1 MNAAGNPRKILVN
14 PKFKNKVVNQ
24 QPPVR
29 LLTYYKS
36 NKQIK

>member
-29 LLTYYKS
+29 FELDLT
-36 NKQIK
+36 NKINK

>member
-29 LLTYYKS
+29 FESHLTVQI
-36 NKQIK
+36 NKK

>member
-29 LLTYYKS
+29 LNS
-36 NKQIK
+36 NVIVQINK